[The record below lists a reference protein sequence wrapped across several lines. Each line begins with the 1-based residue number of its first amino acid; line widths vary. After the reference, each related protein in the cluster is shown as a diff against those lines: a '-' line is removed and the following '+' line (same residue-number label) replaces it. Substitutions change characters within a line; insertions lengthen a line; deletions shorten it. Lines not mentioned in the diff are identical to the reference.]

1 MTHPTHRPGLAGRTR
16 LPLAGFLVLILLV
29 MSTFPAAAAW
39 KGDMEKKD
47 GVTVVSNPAASMHGK
62 ASAELDELWRV
73 GGDTED
79 EDEFFGMILSLI
91 VDEEGNTYA
100 LDFQLNEVKVYDADG
115 EFVTS
120 FGREGEGPGEFR
132 FPTGLMLLPDDR
144 LGVIQAAPGRIVV
157 FTRDGAPAGEY
168 PIPTN
173 DDGTPFVLVTGRGTG
188 DEVYL
193 ILRKDKMD
201 QATSRYEQQMR
212 LARVDDE
219 GTIKAEFCENTRALD
234 FANSVIDEK
243 AWDGWERRWA
253 LGPQGKV
260 VANED
265 WGEYRVKVWNADG
278 TVDRVFGREYKKH
291 SRTKEEI
298 DELKELFGAFTRN
311 LPNAK
316 FDISGHHPAVFRLY
330 ALDNG
335 QYWINHSRG
344 SNDLDDGIMGVFD
357 VFDAEGRFLR
367 EVTLKGEGNPGEDG
381 YYFIGDRLYVVT
393 DLLSAAMA
401 MQGGASSSEE
411 EDGEE
416 PEPMG
421 IICYQLPDNLLG
433 GS

>member
-1 MTHPTHRPGLAGRTR
+1 MTHPTQMPGLAGRLR
-16 LPLAGFLVLILLV
+16 LPLAGLLVLLLTLLV
-29 MSTFPAAAAW
+29 ALPATAAW
-39 KGDMEKKD
+39 KGDMKTKD
-47 GVTVVSNPAASMHGK
+47 GVTVVSNPSKSMLGK
-62 ASAELDELWRV
+62 ASAELEELWRV
-73 GGDTED
+73 GGDTDD
-79 EDEFFGMILSLI
+79 EDEFFGLILGII
-91 VDEEGNTYA
+91 VDEKGNVYS

-132 FPTGLMLLPDDR
+132 FPTGLMLLPDDK

-173 DDGTPFVLVTGRGTG
+173 EDGTPFVLVTGRGTG
-188 DEVYL
+188 EDVYL
-193 ILRKDKMD
+193 ILRKDRMD

-212 LARVDDE
+212 IASMSEE
-219 GTIKAEFCENTRALD
+219 GAIKAEFCQSTRVLD

-243 AWDGWERRWA
+243 SWDGWERRWA

-278 TVDRVFGREYKKH
+278 TIDRVFGRDYERLG
-291 SRTKEEI
+291 RTGDEI
-298 DELKELFGAFTRN
+298 DELKELFGAFTRQ

-316 FDISGHHPAVFRLY
+316 FEISDDHPDIFRLY

-335 QYWINHSRG
+335 QYWVNHSRG
-344 SNDLDDGIMGVFD
+344 SNNLDDGVIGAFD

-367 EVTLKGEGNPGEDG
+367 EVTLEGEGSPGEDG
-381 YYFIGDRLYVVT
+381 YFFLGDRLYVVT

-401 MQGGASSSEE
+401 MQGGGAPTGDDE
-411 EDGEE
+411 EE

-421 IICYQLPDNLLG
+421 IICYQLPANLLG